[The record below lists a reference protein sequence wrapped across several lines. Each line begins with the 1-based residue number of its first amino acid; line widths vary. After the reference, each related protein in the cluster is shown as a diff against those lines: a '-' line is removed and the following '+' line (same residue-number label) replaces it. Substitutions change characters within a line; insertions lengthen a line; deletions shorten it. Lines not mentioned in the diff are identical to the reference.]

1 MIDLKFWSKKGK
13 SKAKVAA
20 LQLSDVFGQSEC
32 QLSTFANEKQTN
44 VFSSRSFEFLLQQH
58 RESIK
63 KLCNALPLSESKLE
77 ELILPILEKLIR
89 LVHLLPASASHHHS
103 YPGGLIVH
111 SLQCAEIAVE
121 IGSYEIK
128 FDAKTPEDKYLNRD
142 KWILACC
149 LVGLLHDS
157 GKVFDLKVIDQ
168 QGQKW
173 NPNTLTLLDW
183 IEQNNVDNYL
193 VHWLPERQHKAHQLR
208 SIRVSLIHLLP
219 TNVINYLSE
228 DGDTQILTAIE
239 DAIVLDAGPLA
250 YVLKRADSGSIRQDM
265 NAKVRGEVFLK
276 PEIPSVGDFVINTI
290 RHLIER
296 DVLPTTLRSSIVSI
310 TKEAIFLNL
319 TDDVVKEIH
328 YQSIIDGCSFIPTT
342 ASGLVK
348 VLSEIG
354 ALKPSKM
361 DDKTLTTESY
371 FWKFDNLK
379 EQKSKNKKTEAII
392 CLIKSHPLISQISLN
407 GLEKND
413 EAAISQLKT
422 CSSETKLDVMNAFKV
437 SKNKEISSKVK
448 PLTNQEI
455 TGVLS
460 EPMPDDKLKEFL
472 SRLIETLL
480 VHSRNHG
487 SLAPD
492 IVVENGK
499 RIFSSIPLEQLLK
512 NYRIQPNVVKIF
524 LKLKRPE
531 IRIELD
537 VKGHQVSIE
546 EIYEENKRNSGS
558 LGSES

>member
-20 LQLSDVFGQSEC
+20 LQLSDVFGKSEC

-44 VFSSRSFEFLLQQH
+44 VFNSRSFEFLLQQH

-63 KLCNALPLSESKLE
+63 RLCNALPLSESKLE

-121 IGSYEIK
+121 IGNYEIK

-157 GKVFDLKVIDQ
+157 GKVFDLKVTDQ
-168 QGQKW
+168 QGHMW

-183 IEQNNVDNYL
+183 IEQNNVDNYF

-265 NAKVRGEVFLK
+265 NAKVRGEVFLE
-276 PEIPSVGDFVINTI
+276 PEIPPVGDFVINTI
-290 RHLIER
+290 RHMIER
-296 DVLPTTLRSSIVSI
+296 DVLPTSLRSSIVSI

-328 YQSIIDGCSFIPTT
+328 YQSIIDGCGFIPTT
-342 ASGLVK
+342 VSGLVK

-407 GLEKND
+407 GLDKND

-437 SKNKEISSKVK
+437 SKNKVVSSKVK

-455 TGVLS
+455 TSVLS

-492 IVVENGK
+492 IVVEKGK

-524 LKLKRPE
+524 LKLKRPG

-537 VKGHQVSIE
+537 VKGHQVLIE

-558 LGSES
+558 LGAES